1 MTSAILLTQVVCLP
15 NFIIETLLMI
25 TCEETKIIIN
35 RQLISDAF
43 QSSLICFHLQHF
55 MGENNNKAKWSILLL
70 LRVKV

>member
-35 RQLISDAF
+35 HQLISDAF

-55 MGENNNKAKWSILLL
+55 MGENNN
-70 LRVKV
+70 